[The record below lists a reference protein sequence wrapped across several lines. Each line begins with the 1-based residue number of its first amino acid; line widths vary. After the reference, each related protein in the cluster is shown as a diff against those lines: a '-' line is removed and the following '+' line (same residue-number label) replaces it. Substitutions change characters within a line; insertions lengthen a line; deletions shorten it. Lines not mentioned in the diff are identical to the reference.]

1 MKGDAAILNAEVHA
15 VVTRPDGQRVR
26 LRLLDNGLGGTKN
39 LCALPSNYLHCR
51 MGDETCQLPRTQD
64 DPVSLH

>member
-26 LRLLDNGLGGTKN
+26 LRLLDNGLGGT
-39 LCALPSNYLHCR
+39 SNFCPCSYCK
-51 MGDETCQLPRTQD
+51 CN
-64 DPVSLH
+64 V